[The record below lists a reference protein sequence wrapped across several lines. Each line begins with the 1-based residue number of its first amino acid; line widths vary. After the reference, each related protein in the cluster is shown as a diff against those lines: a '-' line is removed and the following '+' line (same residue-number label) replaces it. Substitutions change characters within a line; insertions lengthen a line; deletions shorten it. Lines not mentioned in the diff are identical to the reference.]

1 MPCAC
6 KNKKVNVPD
15 NIEWGPIFW
24 RLLHALAERAGSAP
38 MMGLRGDE
46 IRAWKGIITTLCNAL
61 PCDDCRS
68 HCITYL
74 VSNPVNIP
82 DNYSD
87 IREYIRR
94 WLFDLH
100 SDVNL
105 RLGKQNLDYTQL
117 TPIYSGLTLRQLF
130 NTLEVVMNRAIQ
142 GGAIHL
148 LSWTN
153 WAKHAKHLLGMYN

>member
-24 RLLHALAERAGSAP
+24 RLLHSFAERAGSAP
-38 MMGLRGDE
+38 MIGIRGDE
-46 IRAWKGIITTLCNAL
+46 IRAWKGLLTTLYIAL
-61 PCDDCRS
+61 PCDDCRT
-68 HCITYL
+68 HCSTYL
-74 VSNPVNIP
+74 ARRPVNIP

-100 SDVNL
+100 SDVDM
-105 RLGKQNLDYTQL
+105 RLGKPNLDYTQL
-117 TPIYSGLTLRQLF
+117 TPIYGGLALRQLF

-153 WAKHAKHLLGMYN
+153 WAKHVKHLLGMYN